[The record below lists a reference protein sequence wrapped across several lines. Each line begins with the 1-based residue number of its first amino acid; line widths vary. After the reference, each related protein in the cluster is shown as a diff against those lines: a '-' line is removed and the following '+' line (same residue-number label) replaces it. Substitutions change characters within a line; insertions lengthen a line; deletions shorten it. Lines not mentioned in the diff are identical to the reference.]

1 MLTEAP
7 VTHAEVLEQVEAY
20 ALGALEPDQARAM
33 AAHLAEGGPHPE
45 CEAALRRAQETVA
58 ALASDLPPV
67 VPPARVWQAIAG
79 SIGPAAGP
87 TTRERRRRPLPGWVY
102 GLAAAA
108 LLLLV
113 LGFLRYQAVSSSE
126 AMARAAQA
134 QCARELAD
142 AHVDLLR
149 KEDAL
154 KLLVESGT
162 QVVSL
167 ARQPAAPPGQTATGV
182 VLYNPRGRA
191 LLVGQ
196 RFPSDS
202 THDYELWVIR
212 DGPPVAAGLIP
223 STPDGQVL
231 TDFRPELLTSG
242 RPGAFAISIE
252 KKGGSTTGSPGTVIL
267 VGQLG
272 PR

>member
-1 MLTEAP
+1 MLAEAP
-7 VTHAEVLEQVEAY
+7 VTHAEFLEQVEAY
-20 ALGALEPDQARAM
+20 ALGALEPDQVRAM
-33 AAHLAEGGPHPE
+33 AAHLAEGGTHPE

-58 ALASDLPPV
+58 GMASDLAPV
-67 VPPARVWQAIAG
+67 VPPARVWQAIA
-79 SIGPAAGP
+79 SSVAATP
-87 TTRERRRRPLPGWVY
+87 ETKARARRRRPVPGWVY

-126 AMARAAQA
+126 AMAKAAAA

-167 ARQPAAPPGQTATGV
+167 ARQPAAPTQTGSGV

-196 RFPSDS
+196 RFPSDP

-231 TDFRPELLTSG
+231 TDFRPELLASG

-252 KKGGSTTGSPGTVIL
+252 KKGGSSTGLPGTVIL